1 MIKIERAA
9 VDLYGGSSKLDAD
22 IFTFKKALKDHAKT
36 IGQASPTAHPFVER
50 IVRESG
56 GKYEVI
62 EPVIP
67 VVEPEPTKS
76 IDELQAE
83 AFDEL
88 KALRVKASNQG
99 VRLHNVLF
107 SSKSESLT
115 ALIAAKMEADQS
127 PGWQTRWRVGPGQYV
142 LVRIAEVEFLIAA
155 IRALHAKTFAREMEL
170 SDQLLSANTP
180 EAFAKI
186 DLTKGWDF

>member
-36 IGQASPTAHPFVER
+36 IGQPAPTSHPFIEQ

-62 EPVIP
+62 EPIVP
-67 VVEPEPTKS
+67 VVEPEPVKS

-83 AFDEL
+83 AFERL
-88 KALRVKASNQG
+88 KTLRARSANQG
-99 VRLHNVLF
+99 VRLHGVLF
-107 SSKSESLT
+107 SSKVESLT

-142 LVRIAEVEFLIAA
+142 FVRIAEVEFLIAA
-155 IRALHAKTFAREMEL
+155 IRALHAKAFAREMEL
-170 SDQLLSANTP
+170 SDQVLSANTP

-186 DLTKGWDF
+186 DLTKGWEF